1 MPYCFSQIV
10 VIIKACAAVGLL
22 AFIVCLSSVPSFIRQ
37 SLMAMSTSSSVILTF
52 FTSMLMG
59 RRRDSEGLACV
70 GKALDIGCRQA
81 DVIAARK

>member
-1 MPYCFSQIV
+1 MSYCFSQIV
-10 VIIKACAAVGLL
+10 AITKACAAVGFL
-22 AFIVCLSSVPSFIRQ
+22 AFIGFWSNVPSFARQ

-59 RRRDSEGLACV
+59 LRRDSEGLACV
-70 GKALDIGCRQA
+70 GKALEMGCRQA